1 MNLGT
6 HSLLLL
12 HYLAVVHD
20 LSHLYVVL
28 LLVEKLRIGSQL
40 LSQNPDPGVALDGE
54 VEVGQGR
61 QDRRSSKCR
70 HKDKAITDVDC
81 QNKFFDAV

>member
-1 MNLGT
+1 MLVFLFQG
-6 HSLLLL
+6 
-12 HYLAVVHD
+12 VVDD
-20 LSHLYVVL
+20 LCHLCMVF
-28 LLVEKLRIGSQL
+28 LLVEQLRVRSPL

-61 QDRRSSKCR
+61 QDCRSGKCG
-70 HKDKAITDVDC
+70 HKDEAVTDVDC